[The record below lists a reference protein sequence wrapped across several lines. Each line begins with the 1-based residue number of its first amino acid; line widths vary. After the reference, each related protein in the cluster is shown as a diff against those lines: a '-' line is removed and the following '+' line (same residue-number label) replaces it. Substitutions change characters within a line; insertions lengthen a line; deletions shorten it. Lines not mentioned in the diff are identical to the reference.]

1 MDFVIVRVELLRISK
16 NFVNHVTIVVQ
27 IVITTLKQCL
37 GLSASPVLI
46 FRELLIQMVF
56 VNAD

>member
-37 GLSASPVLI
+37 GLNASTVQIL
-46 FRELLIQMVF
+46 
-56 VNAD
+56 